1 MRELMFEVITI
12 EEARQRIM
20 ENWRPDEKVEKIG
33 ITDAWNR
40 IAAEDLVAAE
50 NVPGFD
56 RSTMDG
62 YAVNAEDT
70 FGASESLPAYLS
82 LVGEVPMGSS
92 PEMNLGLDEATA
104 AATGSKLPG
113 GANAVVMLERAEAMA
128 DGTIAVYKPVAPG
141 ENVMERGEDVIPGQV
156 VVPKGTLLRA
166 QELGIIS
173 SLGIVSVQVYR
184 PYKVGIISTGNELVT
199 PWQKPGLGQI
209 RDSNSYTLLG
219 LVKEAGGIPI
229 LYDLVPDEEDAFR
242 NTFAVATK
250 ESDLVLVS
258 GGSSVGTRDLTLNIL
273 EEFGEV
279 LFHGVAI
286 KPGKPTLAATVKG
299 QDDTLIVGLPGHPV
313 SAFVA
318 FQELVRPALKRHLK
332 TTVPKAVVWG
342 ELQKNVPSQA
352 GREEHVRVRLFENQG
367 KVFVEPIFGKS
378 GMLSTL
384 SRAHGIMVI
393 PLEAQGLAAGAR
405 VPVTLFKEL

>member
-104 AATGSKLPG
+104 AATGSKLPE

-352 GREEHVRVRLFENQG
+352 GREEHVRVRLFEDQG

-393 PLEAQGLAAGAR
+393 PLEAQGLAAGTR